1 MKFVSYLLFLFFFL
15 FSSCRLSSSRNE
27 IIEIDSM
34 KSIMWDMIRAD
45 EYYLRIIV
53 KDTLAVKRKEN
64 IRLYEEVFSI
74 HHTSKKQFDD
84 SYKYY
89 AAHPDQYKQLVD
101 SLDAFSYIEK
111 NKLIDEHGQARK
123 KANSNIPK

>member
-1 MKFVSYLLFLFFFL
+1 MKFVSYLLFLFFFF

-27 IIEIDSM
+27 IIGIDSM

-45 EYYLRIIV
+45 EYYLRIIA
-53 KDTLAVKRKEN
+53 KDTLAIKKKVN

-89 AAHPDQYKQLVD
+89 AAHPDQYKRLVD
-101 SLDAFSYIEK
+101 SLDAFSYREK
-111 NKLIDEHGQARK
+111 NKLIEQPVPPRK
-123 KANSNIPK
+123 NAKTNIPK

>member
-1 MKFVSYLLFLFFFL
+1 MKFVSYLLLLFFF
-15 FSSCRLSSSRNE
+15 FFTACRLASSRNE
-27 IIEIDSM
+27 IIGIDSM

-45 EYYLRIIV
+45 EYYLRIIA
-53 KDTLAVKRKEN
+53 KDSMAVKKKEN
-64 IRLYEEVFSI
+64 IRLYEEVFSV
-74 HHTSKKQFDD
+74 HHVSKKQFDD

-89 AAHPDQYKQLVD
+89 AAHPDQYKRLVD
-101 SLDAFSYIEK
+101 SLDAFSYREK